1 MSKTKV
7 KFCGF
12 TNTDDVKQALDLD
25 IDLIGLVFVESS
37 PRYIKLKEAEA
48 ICKLCEKKIK
58 TVGVFMNNSE
68 EFITKVIDRTNIDLL
83 QFHGQESL
91 EMCVNFN
98 KPYIKTVHVDD
109 KPLDDEINLYEN
121 HPLQPNFF
129 SYLLDTKTNHIEG
142 GTGIQFNWNSIIDYK
157 KNLHLQDNHI
167 FIAGG
172 LDSSNIKKLIL
183 DYNPLGIDVSSG
195 IEFSK
200 GKKSPSLMKKFIENV
215 RIADSEKSKK
225 K

>member
-83 QFHGQESL
+83 QFHDKKVL
-91 EMCVNFN
+91 KCVS
-98 KPYIKTVHVDD
+98 T
-109 KPLDDEINLYEN
+109 LINLILKRYMWM
-121 HPLQPNFF
+121 
-129 SYLLDTKTNHIEG
+129 TN
-142 GTGIQFNWNSIIDYK
+142 
-157 KNLHLQDNHI
+157 
-167 FIAGG
+167 
-172 LDSSNIKKLIL
+172 
-183 DYNPLGIDVSSG
+183 P
-195 IEFSK
+195 
-200 GKKSPSLMKKFIENV
+200 
-215 RIADSEKSKK
+215 
-225 K
+225 